1 MLTKE
6 TIALII
12 FILTYLG
19 IIFTSLPGLNVDR
32 PSAAF
37 FGAIAMILFGIVNF
51 DEAIQAIDYNT
62 IALLLGMMIL
72 ISVLELDGF
81 FTLIAQKTI
90 SFSHNKNQLLFIII
104 FTTGIASAFL
114 VNDAVVLLFTP
125 VIIKICKSGKLNPIP
140 FLIAEIMASNSG
152 SALTITGNPQNIL
165 IGISSGIAFGRFM
178 IYMLPISILGLLIIY
193 FTIKFFFKNEF
204 KEGKDLLFTEDNLTY
219 DYKSMNTS
227 IPIFILVV
235 IAFFISKE
243 INLSYSIIALA
254 GASLVLLF
262 GRIKPSKVIK
272 QVDWVLLL
280 FFASLFIVVHCVE
293 KVGVL
298 NALVDLFHLSGKSG
312 GIIPLHFSSLVLSQ
326 IVSNVPFT
334 ILMIPILSPL
344 KNEVLWLTLASSAT
358 LAGNLT
364 IIGAMAN
371 LIVIEIAR
379 SSKIEIKFFEF
390 LKIGI
395 VVTALSFIISI
406 TVLWLG
412 SYYNFIR

>member
-1 MLTKE
+1 MINKE
-6 TIALII
+6 SVTLII
-12 FILTYLG
+12 FVVTYLG
-19 IIFTSLPGLNVDR
+19 IIFSTLPGLNVDR

-37 FGAIAMILFGIVNF
+37 FGAVAMVLFGIINF
-51 DEAIQAIDYNT
+51 DEAIRAIDYNT

-90 SFSHNKNQLLFIII
+90 TFSHNKNQLLFIII

-125 VIIKICKSGKLNPIP
+125 VVIKICESGKLNPVP

-178 IYMLPISILGLLIIY
+178 LYMLPISVFGLLIIY
-193 FTIKFFFKNEF
+193 FVIKFFFKNEF

-227 IPIFILVV
+227 VPIFILVV
-235 IAFFISKE
+235 LAFFFSKE
-243 INLSYSIIALA
+243 INYSYSIIALA
-254 GASLVLLF
+254 GASLVLIF
-262 GRIKPSKVIK
+262 GRIKPAKVIG

-280 FFASLFIVVHCVE
+280 FFASLFIIVHCVE

-298 NALVDLFHLSGKSG
+298 NPLVDLFHLSGKSG
-312 GIIPLHFSSLVLSQ
+312 GIVPLHFSSLVLSQ
-326 IVSNVPFT
+326 IVSNVPYT
-334 ILMIPILSPL
+334 ILMIPVLSPL
-344 KNEVLWLTLASSAT
+344 KNDVLWLTLASSAT

-371 LIVIEIAR
+371 LIVIEIAK
-379 SSKIEIKFFEF
+379 SNKIEIKFFDF

-395 VVTALSFIISI
+395 VVTVFSFLVSI
-406 TVLWLG
+406 AVLWLG
-412 SYYNFIR
+412 SYYNFIV